1 MANPQL
7 ENGYTSFANELLEAI
22 FKSKLSG
29 TEIDIILVVAR
40 YTYGFKRKS
49 HRLST
54 SFLAKAIG
62 SSGRWVKKSLKALI
76 ENKVIIVVNSKTGV
90 TSELMINKNYEEWNC
105 VTSDLQDTSVLEN
118 TSDLQD
124 TRPVANKTPVP
135 VSFKTPKKEKIK
147 EKSKENIYSE
157 FFEKLWELYPRKR
170 GKSSVSVKAKKE
182 LYAAGYEKVVSAIES
197 YKKEIAGREERYILQ
212 GSTFFNGRWID
223 FVADVPCNELESK
236 STDTVFER
244 FNGLDT
250 DVFQQYRELGIIDD
264 EGNIDLFLA
273 DEEQK
278 RTLQKVGAL

>member
-7 ENGYTSFANELLEAI
+7 ENGYTSLANELLEAI

-49 HRLST
+49 HKISA

-62 SSGRWVKKSLKALI
+62 SNSRWIKKSLKSLI
-76 ENKVIIVVNSKTGV
+76 ENKVIIVVNSKIGV
-90 TSELMINKNYEEWNC
+90 TSELMINKDYEEWQC
-105 VTSDLQDTSVLEN
+105 LTSVLKSTSDLQDT
-118 TSDLQD
+118 T
-124 TRPVANKTPVP
+124 PVTNKTPVP
-135 VSFKTPKKEKIK
+135 VTSKTPKKENIK

-157 FFEKLWELYPRKR
+157 FFETLWELYPRKR
-170 GKSSVSVKAKKE
+170 GKSSVSAKAKKE
-182 LYAAGYEKVVSAIES
+182 MYAAGYEKVVSAIEA

-212 GSTFFNGRWID
+212 GSTFFNGRWKD
-223 FVADVPCNELESK
+223 FTAEVHCNNLESE
-236 STDTVFER
+236 STDTVFDR
-244 FNGLDT
+244 FSGLEAE
-250 DVFQQYRELGIIDD
+250 VFQQYRELGIIDD

-278 RTLQKVGAL
+278 KILQKVGAL